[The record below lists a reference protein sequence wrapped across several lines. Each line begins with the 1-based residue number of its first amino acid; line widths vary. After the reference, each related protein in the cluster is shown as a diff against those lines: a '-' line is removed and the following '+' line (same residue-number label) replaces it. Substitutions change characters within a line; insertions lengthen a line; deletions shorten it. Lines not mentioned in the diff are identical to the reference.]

1 VIHRAA
7 RALAGP
13 ALIVVAV
20 LILLHSMVFG
30 GLVTFT
36 QPDVPSLWLPNFCH
50 LGTSLAHG
58 SIPLWNP
65 FVMGGLP
72 FAADPQ
78 SGWMY
83 LLPSLLFSTL
93 PCGAALRWYLVLNP
107 ILAGLGV
114 YWFLRAERVSRAAAT
129 AGGLVL
135 AMGIAGSRL
144 VVDLPFPATL
154 AWAALLLAAG
164 ARCLHADAW
173 PARLGWVALTALC
186 WGQLAATH
194 LSHGLVI
201 GTLIFVCYVAA
212 RTVADVRSGRRTLG
226 DRGWLLLLLVAALPL
241 VNMAYFLPRLFYLPS
256 TTLGAG
262 YARIQ
267 SVGAEYAG
275 HSIGPRLP
283 GPTSPPTWILT
294 FAFSPGAYLGAV
306 ALALAFAGWWS
317 RRLRAMVTAFTVV
330 LVICYTASLD
340 AVAGPLEGFIR
351 ALPFGDVYLQSPW
364 RFRYGALLALAVLA
378 GLGVEAWR
386 EAPGRRERIRM
397 VVPGLVVWGVLP
409 WFFGPA
415 AQLSF
420 LVVGAVV
427 GLAALAVVAH
437 RPAVAAIIPV
447 VLAVELVVSG
457 LLGQTTDAVAR
468 STGIAHLDTRQP
480 PFNALGP
487 LTVNVAAYVR
497 GEPFASTIRDGPLAR
512 FLSLN
517 PADSYL
523 AYTAR
528 DDWPYLTS
536 QRAVLLGVEDAQGYN
551 SIEPIRYWTYMRA
564 VSGAPYPYNH
574 SVVSDPPPSALDLLQ
589 VGWEIAP
596 EGATASPGFTAVE
609 RDGRWVLYRATPSPR
624 ASVVDAWT
632 VTDEAGALKAVT
644 DPGFQPGAGA
654 ILEEDPGIPAAA
666 ATGGSPGSASFQWL
680 SPQSARID
688 VTASGNGIVLVRDTF
703 DEGWRATVDGDPA
716 PVLRADY
723 FLQGVP
729 VTAGRHTIVLTYRDP
744 AIGIGLA
751 VSAVA
756 LALLLGTAA
765 VLASRRRKAGSA
777 EVDP

>member
-1 VIHRAA
+1 
-7 RALAGP
+7 
-13 ALIVVAV
+13 
-20 LILLHSMVFG
+20 
-30 GLVTFT
+30 
-36 QPDVPSLWLPNFCH
+36 
-50 LGTSLAHG
+50 
-58 SIPLWNP
+58 
-65 FVMGGLP
+65 
-72 FAADPQ
+72 
-78 SGWMY
+78 
-83 LLPSLLFSTL
+83 
-93 PCGAALRWYLVLNP
+93 
-107 ILAGLGV
+107 
-114 YWFLRAERVSRAAAT
+114 
-129 AGGLVL
+129 
-135 AMGIAGSRL
+135 
-144 VVDLPFPATL
+144 
-154 AWAALLLAAG
+154 
-164 ARCLHADAW
+164 
-173 PARLGWVALTALC
+173 
-186 WGQLAATH
+186 
-194 LSHGLVI
+194 
-201 GTLIFVCYVAA
+201 
-212 RTVADVRSGRRTLG
+212 
-226 DRGWLLLLLVAALPL
+226 
-241 VNMAYFLPRLFYLPS
+241 
-256 TTLGAG
+256 
-262 YARIQ
+262 
-267 SVGAEYAG
+267 
-275 HSIGPRLP
+275 
-283 GPTSPPTWILT
+283 
-294 FAFSPGAYLGAV
+294 
-306 ALALAFAGWWS
+306 
-317 RRLRAMVTAFTVV
+317 MVTGFTVV

-427 GLAALAVVAH
+427 GLAVLAVVTH

-447 VLAVELVVSG
+447 VLALELVVSG

-487 LTVNVAAYVR
+487 LEVNVAAYVR

-523 AYTAR
+523 AYTTR

-589 VGWEIAP
+589 VGWEIGP
-596 EGATASPGFTAVE
+596 QGATASPGFTAVE
-609 RDGRWVLYRATPSPR
+609 RDGRWVLHRATPSPR

-666 ATGGSPGSASFQWL
+666 ATGGSPGSASFEWL

-716 PVLRADY
+716 PVLRTDY

-729 VTAGRHTIVLTYRDP
+729 VTAGTHTVVLTYRDP

-777 EVDP
+777 EVDS